1 MPMLDWSDA
10 QWFEC
15 LSPSQFSVLR
25 KRQDERRGSHPLI
38 EETRRGVYVCAG
50 CHSPLFESSGKF
62 FHRDYPSFY
71 EANPGAVLLRP
82 TFAGQGVPYVCAYCD
97 GYQGQVHN
105 DGPQP
110 TGKRYANNGEALL
123 FVPRGEKLPPLRT

>member
-1 MPMLDWSDA
+1 MPILDWSDA

-15 LSPSQFSVLR
+15 LSPSQISVLR

-38 EETRRGVYVCAG
+38 EESRRGVYVCAG
-50 CHSPLFESSGKF
+50 CHNPLFESSGKF

-71 EANPGAVLLRP
+71 ESEPGAVSVQP
-82 TFAGQGVPYVCAYCD
+82 SVGTQAMSYYCARCG
-97 GYQGQVHN
+97 GYQGRVYS